1 MLEVKN
7 VSKKYPGS
15 KEYAIQ
21 DISLEISDGDIY
33 GFIGP
38 NGAGKSTLI
47 KSIVGI
53 HDFEGE
59 IKFNDLSIK
68 DNPIEFKKNIA
79 YIPDNPVLY
88 EHLTGIEYINFVLN
102 IFNIKDNKEAE
113 IKDLCDMFS
122 LGDKVYD
129 PISSYSHGMQQ
140 KISIIAA
147 LLHNPKIMIL
157 DEPFVGLDPKATFE
171 LKEKLKSLCETKG
184 LIVFFSSHV
193 LDVVEKFCNK
203 VCIIKNGKVVAN
215 GLTSEVK
222 GDETLEDKF
231 MELFEDEQSN

>member
-1 MLEVKN
+1 MLVIKN

-15 KEYAIQ
+15 KDYAIEN
-21 DISLEISDGDIY
+21 INLEINEGDIY

-59 IKFNDLSIK
+59 ISFDDISIK
-68 DNPIEFKKNIA
+68 EKPIEFKKDLA

-88 EHLTGIEYINFVLN
+88 EHLTGIEFINFVLN
-102 IFNIKDNKEAE
+102 IYNVKGNKEAE
-113 IKDLCDMFS
+113 IKDLTEMFS
-122 LGDKVYD
+122 LGERIYD

-147 LLHNPKIMIL
+147 LLHDPKLLIL
-157 DEPFVGLDPKATFE
+157 DEPFVGLDPKATYE
-171 LKEKLKSLCETKG
+171 LKEKLKLLCETKG

-203 VCIIKNGKVVAN
+203 ISIIKNGKIVES
-215 GLTSEVK
+215 GETQIVK
-222 GDETLEDKF
+222 GEGSLEDKF
-231 MELFEDEQSN
+231 MEIFNE

>member
-1 MLEVKN
+1 MLEIKN

-15 KEYAIQ
+15 KDYAIQ
-21 DISLEISDGDIY
+21 DINLEIKEGDIY

-59 IKFNDLSIK
+59 IKFNDISNK
-68 DNPIEFKKNIA
+68 ENPIEFKKNIA

-88 EHLTGIEYINFVLN
+88 EHLTGVEYINFILN
-102 IFNIKDNKEAE
+102 IFNVKDNKENE
-113 IKDLCDMFS
+113 IKELADVFS
-122 LGDKVYD
+122 LGNKIFD

-140 KISIIAA
+140 KISIMAA
-147 LLHNPKIMIL
+147 LLHDPKVLIL
-157 DEPFVGLDPKATFE
+157 DEPFVGLDPKATYE
-171 LKEKLKSLCETKG
+171 LKEKLKSLCESKG

-203 VCIIKNGKVVAN
+203 ISIIKNGKIVESGETQV
-215 GLTSEVK
+215 VK
-222 GDETLEDKF
+222 GEGSLEDKF
-231 MELFEDEQSN
+231 MEIFNE